1 MEYENCLHCCLAMSS
16 QDIFLKYDHF
26 QQNLYLLILVAADVW
41 LWACQFYV
49 LIAFLQFGLV
59 NWTGRRDLA
68 RERDQ
73 KAELEREQEQ
83 AGNLMCVHVCKW
95 VWLYLKKVDLQNEY
109 LLQVI

>member
-1 MEYENCLHCCLAMSS
+1 MRIVCIVALLCQAKTF
-16 QDIFLKYDHF
+16 FLKYDHF
-26 QQNLYLLILVAADVW
+26 QQNIHLLVLEAADVW
-41 LWACQFYV
+41 RWACQFYV

-83 AGNLMCVHVCKW
+83 AGNLMCVHVCK
-95 VWLYLKKVDLQNEY
+95 
-109 LLQVI
+109 

>member
-1 MEYENCLHCCLAMSS
+1 MEYENCLHRCLAMSS

-83 AGNLMCVHVCKW
+83 AGNLMCVHVCK
-95 VWLYLKKVDLQNEY
+95 
-109 LLQVI
+109 